1 MKGRRGKELRA
12 AGQTLS
18 ATLFVGE
25 GGVTAAVAAEAAVQ
39 LKSRELVKAKV
50 SSGAAGAEGMK
61 ALGEE
66 LATKAG
72 AELVEVRGRTA
83 LIARKARASSE
94 PPRPEPKPPR
104 ARRPSGAVG
113 ARRRP

>member
-12 AGQTLS
+12 AGQKLT

-25 GGVTAAVAAEAAVQ
+25 GGVTAAVASEAAGQ
-39 LKSRELVKAKV
+39 LKARELVKAKV
-50 SSGAAGAEGMK
+50 SGAAADAKGMK
-61 ALGEE
+61 TVGEE
-66 LATKAG
+66 LAAMAG

-94 PPRPEPKPPR
+94 PPRAQPEAPR